1 MEGSFFKEFEG
12 AEVRAPVNAIIRLLG
27 GGSSQMV
34 QEFRQPFGLG
44 CDWGGF
50 VGNGVKVCLHNVL

>member
-1 MEGSFFKEFEG
+1 MERSFFKEFEG
-12 AEVRAPVNAIIRLLG
+12 AEVGAPVKAIIGLVESGQL
-27 GGSSQMV
+27 V

-50 VGNGVKVCLHNVL
+50 RDKEVKMCLHNVL